1 MKTEI
6 KYISQEFTGLRRKGN
21 LSHLA
26 LQFQCSISAK
36 DGIFSLLSSN
46 IYTEKKCKRRKS
58 YEVRK

>member
-6 KYISQEFTGLRRKGN
+6 KYISKEFAGFQRKGN

-26 LQFQCSISAK
+26 LQFQGNIFAK

-46 IYTEKKCKRRKS
+46 IYTEKKYKRMENYEICK
-58 YEVRK
+58 